1 MLHFNAA
8 GPAVKSA
15 ASEEDVYK
23 VLILDRHT
31 KVGVGWME
39 SAAWQRRALQ
49 VGCAPYR
56 TVRSS
61 AAPARPPPHFNPPL
75 HRPLQTATHA
85 PPQDILAPLLHV
97 NELRKHGVTLHMLL
111 DAERQPIPDVPAIYF
126 VQPSEA
132 AVARIVQ
139 DVARGLYDAFHLN
152 FSTHI
157 PRPLMEKLA
166 AGTRVAEGHR
176 QLLAVLTLPL
186 CQRPAS

>member
-8 GPAVKSA
+8 GPTVKSAA

-31 KVGVGWME
+31 KVGVGCMGGIR
-39 SAAWQRRALQ
+39 STAAPCALQ
-49 VGCAPYR
+49 VVCM
-56 TVRSS
+56 
-61 AAPARPPPHFNPPL
+61 AAPLPLGRRPNNPATLPFCPPPP
-75 HRPLQTATHA
+75 ATHL
-85 PPQDILAPLLHV
+85 PSPQDILAPLLHV

-166 AGTRVAEGHR
+166 AGAWVAEGHVCSCSL
-176 QLLAVLTLPL
+176 QF
-186 CQRPAS
+186 